1 MRWPT
6 HPKRNVPAEPSIDE
20 ADITFMRM
28 ALEEAA
34 QAAAEGEVPIGA
46 VLVHQGN
53 LVTRTHN
60 HVERDKRGFAHAELL
75 AIEEATQR
83 LGMWRLDDCVLY
95 VTKEPCPMCAGA
107 MVNCRL
113 PRLVFGCGD
122 SRTGGAGGALD
133 ITHMPEG
140 IHQVSVTSGVL
151 ADECL
156 TLIQEF
162 FRKRRQEQS
171 KGN

>member
-1 MRWPT
+1 MLWPT
-6 HPKRNVPAEPSIDE
+6 HPRRNVTADPSIE
-20 ADITFMRM
+20 AADLAFMRM

-34 QAAAEGEVPIGA
+34 QAAAEGEVPVGA

-53 LVTRTHN
+53 LVARTHN

-75 AIEEATQR
+75 AIEEATQK

-122 SRTGGAGGALD
+122 KRTGGAGGALD

-140 IHQVSVTSGVL
+140 IHQVSVTSGLL

-156 TLIQEF
+156 AIIQEF
-162 FRKRRQEQS
+162 FRKRRQE
-171 KGN
+171 K

>member
-1 MRWPT
+1 MQG
-6 HPKRNVPAEPSIDE
+6 KGVDAELSIDE
-20 ADITFMRM
+20 ADIAFKRL

-34 QAAAEGEVPIGA
+34 LAASEGEVPVGA
-46 VLVHQGN
+46 VLIHQGN
-53 LVTRTHN
+53 LVAKSHN

-75 AIEEATQR
+75 AIEEATQK

-122 SRTGGAGGALD
+122 KRTGGAGGALD
-133 ITHMPEG
+133 ITHMPDG

-156 TLIQEF
+156 AIIQEF

-171 KGN
+171 RGN

>member
-1 MRWPT
+1 MS
-6 HPKRNVPAEPSIDE
+6 AELSTAE
-20 ADITFMRM
+20 ADIAFMRM

-34 QAAAEGEVPIGA
+34 QAAAEGEVPVGA

-53 LVTRTHN
+53 LVARTHN
-60 HVERDKRGFAHAELL
+60 HVERDKHGFAHAELL
-75 AIEEATQR
+75 AIEEATQK

-113 PRLVFGCGD
+113 PRLVFGCSD
-122 SRTGGAGGALD
+122 KRTGGAGGALD
-133 ITHMPEG
+133 ITHMPDG
-140 IHQVSVTSGVL
+140 IHQVSVTSSVL

-156 TLIQEF
+156 AIIQEF
-162 FRKRRQEQS
+162 FRKRRQDSS
-171 KGN
+171 KQGHIND

>member
-1 MRWPT
+1 MQG
-6 HPKRNVPAEPSIDE
+6 KGVDAELSIDE
-20 ADITFMRM
+20 ADIAFMRL

-34 QAAAEGEVPIGA
+34 LAASEGEVPVGA
-46 VLVHQGN
+46 VLIHQGN
-53 LVTRTHN
+53 LVAKSHN

-75 AIEEATQR
+75 AIEEATQK

-122 SRTGGAGGALD
+122 KRTGGAGGALD
-133 ITHMPEG
+133 ITHMPDG

-156 TLIQEF
+156 AIIQEF

-171 KGN
+171 RGN

>member
-6 HPKRNVPAEPSIDE
+6 HPRRNVTADPSIE
-20 ADITFMRM
+20 AADLAFMRM

-34 QAAAEGEVPIGA
+34 QAAAEGEVPVGA

-53 LVTRTHN
+53 LVARTHN

-75 AIEEATQR
+75 AIEEATQK

-122 SRTGGAGGALD
+122 KRTGGAGGALD

-140 IHQVSVTSGVL
+140 IHQVSVTSGLL

-156 TLIQEF
+156 AIIQEF
-162 FRKRRQEQS
+162 FRKRRQE
-171 KGN
+171 K

>member
-1 MRWPT
+1 M
-6 HPKRNVPAEPSIDE
+6 PAERPTDE
-20 ADITFMRM
+20 VDLAYMRL

-34 QAAAEGEVPIGA
+34 LAAAEGEVPVGA

-53 LVTRTHN
+53 VVARRHN
-60 HVERDKRGFAHAELL
+60 QVERDKCGFAHAELL
-75 AIEEATQR
+75 VIEEATRQ

-122 SRTGGAGGALD
+122 KRTGGAGGALNV
-133 ITHMPEG
+133 TSMPEG

-156 TLIQEF
+156 AIIQEF
-162 FRKRRQEQS
+162 FRKRRQDTS
-171 KGN
+171 KHKDNKK

>member
-1 MRWPT
+1 MLRVHWPT
-6 HPKRNVPAEPSIDE
+6 HPRRNVTADPSIE
-20 ADITFMRM
+20 AADLAFMRM

-34 QAAAEGEVPIGA
+34 QAAAEGEVPVGA

-53 LVTRTHN
+53 LVARTHN

-75 AIEEATQR
+75 AIEEATQK

-122 SRTGGAGGALD
+122 KRTGGAGGALD

-140 IHQVSVTSGVL
+140 IHQVSVTSGLL

-156 TLIQEF
+156 AIIQEF
-162 FRKRRQEQS
+162 FRKRRQE
-171 KGN
+171 K